1 MGITFPV
8 CRGQDKDKMHN
19 TGVLMSSNV
28 ALRPSLVR
36 FDESGSA
43 VFADGST
50 ADVDAVLLCTGYYY
64 DYPFLAG
71 TERDNTTHTD
81 GAFVDNLYMCVGTGV
96 DGAAHW
102 RVWLMCVLGHGGDWL
117 ATGVGGLLIGWYG
130 GFANRQAVRA
140 TFH

>member
-1 MGITFPV
+1 MSKALVDGGRSPSAGRATLTLV

-19 TGVLMSSNV
+19 TGVLMNSNV

-81 GAFVDNLYMCVGTGV
+81 GAFVDNLFMYVGARGPIYFFMKYT
-96 DGAAHW
+96 
-102 RVWLMCVLGHGGDWL
+102 
-117 ATGVGGLLIGWYG
+117 GLLIGW
-130 GFANRQAVRA
+130 
-140 TFH
+140 H